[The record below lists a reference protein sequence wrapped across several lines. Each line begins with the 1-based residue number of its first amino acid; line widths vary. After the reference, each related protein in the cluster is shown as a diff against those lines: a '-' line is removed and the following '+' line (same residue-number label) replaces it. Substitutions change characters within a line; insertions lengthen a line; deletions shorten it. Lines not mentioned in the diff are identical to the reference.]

1 MRKSAKSR
9 VLLLTLAAFT
19 TLLALNP
26 PKPAKACFSNEVD
39 LCYQRSTRTNCT
51 VSTCSSFNTCD
62 GSQTSCV
69 YWKTVWCC

>member
-1 MRKSAKSR
+1 MTKISKSR
-9 VLLLTLAAFT
+9 VFLLTLAAFT

-26 PKPAKACFSNEVD
+26 PKPVKACEGHEVY
-39 LCYQRSTRTNCT
+39 LCYQRSTRSDCT
-51 VSTCSSFNTCD
+51 ESSCSSMNTCD